1 VTDHSAT
8 RGLAAASAR
17 LLNYDFSQP
26 VHSQSLRT
34 RLLVSVT
41 VLLTIFIAV
50 AMVILD
56 FGFRDL
62 SEREMRQR
70 LEVQL
75 LALISASDDHI
86 SGELQPAAQLAETR
100 FKNPGSGL
108 YGEIFRTDG
117 GADWRSGSMAG
128 TGLEFPKDLGQ
139 GERRFQRLRRNDNAP
154 VLWASRRIEWQ
165 FDDTTTY
172 SFIYS
177 VAEDLT
183 PYYGQLYTFRGYSI
197 GFFLV
202 LMALLLGVLPVILR
216 RLLEPLRRVQQ
227 EIEAIEAGRLTE
239 VGAGYPRE
247 LLGITAN
254 LNTLL
259 RSERERLTRYRNTL
273 GNLAHSFK
281 TPLAVM
287 RNLLSTEQLRTLSI
301 ARQLDEQ
308 VGRMDD
314 IVKYQLRR
322 AAASGG
328 TSGLGAAPVDVAVTA
343 ESLRGALLKVYA
355 ARGIRCEV
363 NVAEGCLYVGDQ
375 EDLTEMAGNL
385 MDNAFKWARSQVRL
399 TAHPLSKAGAR
410 RDGLR
415 LLFEDDGPGIPEAER
430 GRVLDRGAR
439 LDERVSGQGIGL
451 SVVRELVQLNGGSIS
466 IDVSDLGGARIEV
479 LLPPV

>member
-1 VTDHSAT
+1 M
-8 RGLAAASAR
+8 
-17 LLNYDFSQP
+17 NYDFRQP
-26 VHSQSLRT
+26 LHSQSLRT

-62 SEREMRQR
+62 SDREMRRR

-75 LALISASDDHI
+75 LALISASDDQTI
-86 SGELQPAAQLAETR
+86 GELRPVQLAETR
-100 FKNPGSGL
+100 FENPSSGL
-108 YGEIFRTDG
+108 YGEIYRDK
-117 GADWRSGSMAG
+117 DYSWSSKSMRG
-128 TGLEFPKDLGQ
+128 TGLRFPRDLRP
-139 GERRFQRLRRNDNAP
+139 GEPRFQKLRRSDGAQ
-154 VLWASRRIEWQ
+154 VLAASRRIEWQ
-165 FDDTTTY
+165 FDETTSF

-177 VAEDLT
+177 VAEDLA
-183 PYYGQLYTFRGYSI
+183 PYEVQLATFRGYSI

-216 RLLEPLRRVQQ
+216 RLLEPLRRVQR
-227 EIEAIEAGRLTE
+227 EIEAIEAGRITE

-247 LLGITAN
+247 LLGITSN

-287 RNLLSTEQLRTLSI
+287 RNLLSTEQLRALPI

-328 TSGLGAAPVDVAVTA
+328 TSGLGTAPVDVAVTA
-343 ESLRGALLKVYA
+343 DSLRGALLKVYA

-363 NVAEGCLYVGDQ
+363 KVAEGCVYIGDQ

-385 MDNAFKWARSQVRL
+385 MDNAFKWARSQVRV
-399 TAHPLSKAGAR
+399 TAHRLSKADTR

-415 LLFEDDGPGIPEAER
+415 LVIEDDGPGIPESER
-430 GRVLDRGAR
+430 SRVLNRGAR

-451 SVVRELVQLNGGSIS
+451 SVVRELVQLNGGTIR
-466 IDVSDLGGARIEV
+466 IEDSDLGGARIEV
-479 LLPPV
+479 LLPPA